1 LPDLNFISPNSLEFE
16 AIRIS
21 HGLRP
26 PVSGLTSSFFGRGGS
41 VRGLPGRFLTGFL
54 QTFVQTPPA
63 RKKEEEPQKAQQQES
78 IRRGHM
84 EDQQQRL

>member
-1 LPDLNFISPNSLEFE
+1 LPDLNFISPNALEFE

-41 VRGLPGRFLTGFL
+41 VRGLPGRFLTGFP

-63 RKKEEEPQKAQQQES
+63 RKEEEPQKAQQQES